1 MKTKILFFLLFVM
14 LILSNNIFAQ
24 IENEPLSSPVY
35 DFLKEMRVKRIIRTL
50 NDDDPNLS
58 RFQILR
64 HLNEIQM
71 KRNKLS
77 STEKKL
83 LKKYMI
89 EFDPDEI
96 TKKTTT
102 SLFKSNMNMT
112 KGFNDFFSDKEKY
125 LFAYQKGDNN
135 VFIEGTG
142 NLYYI
147 NELKPN
153 KKANA
158 KIFDVGF
165 RMRGT
170 VFNHLGYYFEVSKG
184 GAVGDSILTVSA
196 FPPIKTSFKYVENIE
211 NIRNYDFANGYLK
224 YYTSPTEGMD
234 LSVQLGREKLKYGF
248 GYSKS
253 LTLSGETPNM
263 DFLKFNLN
271 YGIISYSSIF
281 ASTVGE
287 FNKDVSKN
295 FTKYFTANRLK
306 LSFENLFDVG
316 IGESIIHS
324 RGFEL
329 AYLNPVIFYK
339 FVEHSL
345 QDRDNGTIFADIQT
359 HFLKDFELQGTFF
372 LDENI
377 LSNLSDFTKAS
388 NKTAYQLG
396 FFWYEPVGLKNLS
409 LIFEYTK
416 IRPYVYTHFN
426 SKNTYTAFGVGI
438 GHPIGPNA
446 DQVFTK
452 LSYNLSDRVRFNLE
466 YQKIRK
472 GENVVDAN
480 GELIRNVGG
489 DISQGF
495 RGGIDSDTALFL
507 DGVRINTDH
516 VRFNVVFE
524 PIKNY
529 VFDLN
534 YVYNLNKNLSH
545 GGKEDLSYA
554 YARFSINY

>member
-14 LILSNNIFAQ
+14 LVLSNNIFAQ
-24 IENEPLSSPVY
+24 IENEPLASTVY

-64 HLNEIQM
+64 HLNEIQI
-71 KRNKLS
+71 KRNELS
-77 STEKKL
+77 NTEKKL
-83 LKKYMI
+83 LKNYMI
-89 EFDPDEI
+89 EFDPREVN
-96 TKKTTT
+96 KKTTT
-102 SLFKSNMNMT
+102 SLFKSNMSMT
-112 KGFNDFFSDKEKY
+112 NGFSDFFSDKEKY

-135 VFIEGTG
+135 VFMEGTG
-142 NLYYI
+142 HLYYI

-165 RMRGT
+165 RIRGT
-170 VFNHLGYYFEVSKG
+170 VFNHLGYYFDVSKG
-184 GAVGDSILTVSA
+184 GAVGDSVLTELA
-196 FPPIKTSFKYVENIE
+196 LPPIKTSFKYVENIE
-211 NIRNYDFANGYLK
+211 NIKNYDFANGYLK

-234 LSVQLGREKLKYGF
+234 LSVQLGREKLKYGL

-281 ASTVGE
+281 GSTVGE
-287 FNKDVSKN
+287 FNNDRSKN
-295 FTKYFTANRLK
+295 FTKYFSANRLK

-316 IGESIIHS
+316 IAESIIHS

-416 IRPYVYTHFN
+416 IRPFVYTHFN
-426 SKNTYTAFGVGI
+426 PKNAYSAFGVGI

-466 YQKIRK
+466 FQKIRK
-472 GENVVDAN
+472 GENIVDAN
-480 GELIRNVGG
+480 GELVRNVGG

>member
-1 MKTKILFFLLFVM
+1 M
-14 LILSNNIFAQ
+14 LVLSNNIFAQ
-24 IENEPLSSPVY
+24 IENEPLASTVY

-64 HLNEIQM
+64 HLNEIQI
-71 KRNKLS
+71 KRNELS
-77 STEKKL
+77 NTEKKL
-83 LKKYMI
+83 LKNYMI
-89 EFDPDEI
+89 EFDPREVN
-96 TKKTTT
+96 KKTTT
-102 SLFKSNMNMT
+102 SLFKSNMSMT
-112 KGFNDFFSDKEKY
+112 NGFSDFFSDKEKY

-135 VFIEGTG
+135 VFMEGTG
-142 NLYYI
+142 HLYYI

-165 RMRGT
+165 RIRGT
-170 VFNHLGYYFEVSKG
+170 VFNHLGYYFDVSKG
-184 GAVGDSILTVSA
+184 GAVGDSVLTELA
-196 FPPIKTSFKYVENIE
+196 LPPIKTSFKYVENIE
-211 NIRNYDFANGYLK
+211 NIKNYDFANGYLK

-234 LSVQLGREKLKYGF
+234 LSVQLGREKLKYGL

-281 ASTVGE
+281 GSTVGE
-287 FNKDVSKN
+287 FNNDRSKN
-295 FTKYFTANRLK
+295 FTKYFSANRLK

-316 IGESIIHS
+316 IAESIIHS

-416 IRPYVYTHFN
+416 IRPFVYTHFN
-426 SKNTYTAFGVGI
+426 PKNAYSAFGVGI

-466 YQKIRK
+466 FQKIRK
-472 GENVVDAN
+472 GENIVDAN
-480 GELIRNVGG
+480 GELVRNVGG